1 MAMSKAILPI
11 LNKVML
17 GQLTPDSASRLIAVW
32 YGELKNAS
40 CALDN
45 LQDKCVI
52 FRISNPQNNIANG
65 CEKCGHY
72 KKIV

>member
-1 MAMSKAILPI
+1 MSKAILPI

-17 GQLTPDSASRLIAVW
+17 GEMKPESASRLIAVW
-32 YGELKNAS
+32 YGELKNAT
-40 CALDN
+40 CAQDY

-52 FRISNPQNNIANG
+52 FKISNKENTFENG

-72 KKIV
+72 HKII

>member
-1 MAMSKAILPI
+1 MSKAILPI

-17 GQLTPDSASRLIAVW
+17 KELTSESASRLIAVW
-32 YGELKNAS
+32 YGEIKNAT
-40 CALDN
+40 CAQDY

-52 FRISNPQNNIANG
+52 FKISNTENTFENG

-72 KKIV
+72 HKIV

>member
-1 MAMSKAILPI
+1 MSKAILPI

-17 GQLTPDSASRLIAVW
+17 KELTPESANRLLLV
-32 YGELKNAS
+32 YFGELKNAT

-45 LQDKCVI
+45 LINNCPI
-52 FRISNPQNNIANG
+52 FKISNKENTFENG

-72 KKIV
+72 HKIV